1 MSDSQRID
9 KWLYFTRFAKTRSV
23 AQQMIEGGHIAVN
36 DEKVLKSSREIKIGD
51 ELTILRG
58 SMRFFVRVAG
68 FCEKRVGA
76 PIAKTLYEQTREP
89 ENLAPPPKKAFEFR
103 AAGSGRPTKRDR
115 RAINRLKGK
124 F

>member
-9 KWLYFTRFAKTRSV
+9 KWLYFTRFAKTRAA
-23 AQQMIEGGHIAVN
+23 AQEMIAGGHVAVN
-36 DEKVLKSSREIKIGD
+36 DEKVLKASREIKAGD
-51 ELTILRG
+51 ELNILRG
-58 SMRFFVRVAG
+58 SMRFVVRVVG
-68 FCEKRVGA
+68 FAERRVGA
-76 PIAKTLYEQTREP
+76 SVAQTLYEQMQEP
-89 ENLAPPPKKAFEFR
+89 ENLAPPPKKAFECR

>member
-9 KWLYFTRFAKTRSV
+9 KWLYFTRFAKTRAA
-23 AQQMIEGGHIAVN
+23 AQEMIAGGHVAVN
-36 DEKVLKSSREIKIGD
+36 DEKVLKASREIKAGD
-51 ELTILRG
+51 ELNILRG
-58 SMRFFVRVAG
+58 SVRFFVRVAG
-68 FCEKRVGA
+68 FAERRVGA
-76 PIAKTLYEQTREP
+76 SVAQTLYEQMQEP
-89 ENLAPPPKKAFEFR
+89 ENLAPPPKKAFECR

>member
-9 KWLYFTRFAKTRSV
+9 KWLYFTRFAKTRAA
-23 AQQMIEGGHIAVN
+23 AQEMIAGGHVAVN
-36 DEKVLKSSREIKIGD
+36 DEKVLKASREIKAGD
-51 ELTILRG
+51 ELNILRG

-68 FCEKRVGA
+68 FAERRVGA
-76 PIAKTLYEQTREP
+76 SVAQTLYEQMQEP
-89 ENLAPPPKKAFEFR
+89 ENLAPPPKKAFECR

>member
-9 KWLYFTRFAKTRSV
+9 KWLYFTRFAKTRAA
-23 AQQMIEGGHIAVN
+23 AQEMIAGGHVAVN
-36 DEKVLKSSREIKIGD
+36 DEKVLKASREIKAGD
-51 ELTILRG
+51 ELNILRG
-58 SMRFFVRVAG
+58 SMRFFVRVVG
-68 FCEKRVGA
+68 FAERRVGA
-76 PIAKTLYEQTREP
+76 SVAQTLYEQMQEP
-89 ENLAPPPKKAFEFR
+89 ENLAPPPKKAFECR

>member
-23 AQQMIEGGHIAVN
+23 AQQMIEGGHVAVN
-36 DEKVLKSSREIKIGD
+36 DEKVLKSSREVKNGD
-51 ELTILRG
+51 RLTILRG
-58 SMRFFVRVAG
+58 SVRFFVQVSG

-76 PIAKTLYEQTREP
+76 AIAKTLYEQIKEP
-89 ENLAPPPKKAFEFR
+89 ESLIPPVKRVFEFR
-103 AAGSGRPTKRDR
+103 EAGTGRPTKRDR
-115 RAINRLKGK
+115 RAINRLKGR

>member
-9 KWLYFTRFAKTRSV
+9 KWLYFTRFVKTRAA
-23 AQQMIEGGHIAVN
+23 AQEMIAGGHVAVN
-36 DEKVLKSSREIKIGD
+36 DEKVLKASREIKAGD
-51 ELTILRG
+51 ELNILRG
-58 SMRFFVRVAG
+58 SVRFFVRVTG
-68 FCEKRVGA
+68 FAERRVGA
-76 PIAKTLYEQTREP
+76 SVAQTLYEQMQEP
-89 ENLAPPPKKAFEFR
+89 ENLAPPPKKAFECR

>member
-9 KWLYFTRFAKTRSV
+9 KWLYFTRFAKTRAA
-23 AQQMIEGGHIAVN
+23 AQEMIAGGHVAVN
-36 DEKVLKSSREIKIGD
+36 DEKVLKASREIKAGD
-51 ELTILRG
+51 ELNILRG
-58 SMRFFVRVAG
+58 SVRFFVRVAG
-68 FCEKRVGA
+68 FAECRVGA
-76 PIAKTLYEQTREP
+76 SVAQTLYEQMQEP
-89 ENLAPPPKKAFEFR
+89 ENLAPPPKKAFECR

>member
-9 KWLYFTRFAKTRSV
+9 KWLYFTRFAKTRAA
-23 AQQMIEGGHIAVN
+23 AQEMIAGGHVAVN
-36 DEKVLKSSREIKIGD
+36 DEKVLKASREIKAGD
-51 ELTILRG
+51 ELNVLRG
-58 SMRFFVRVAG
+58 SVRFFVRVAG
-68 FCEKRVGA
+68 FAERRVGA
-76 PIAKTLYEQTREP
+76 SVAQTLYEQMQEP
-89 ENLAPPPKKAFEFR
+89 ENLAPPPKKAFECR